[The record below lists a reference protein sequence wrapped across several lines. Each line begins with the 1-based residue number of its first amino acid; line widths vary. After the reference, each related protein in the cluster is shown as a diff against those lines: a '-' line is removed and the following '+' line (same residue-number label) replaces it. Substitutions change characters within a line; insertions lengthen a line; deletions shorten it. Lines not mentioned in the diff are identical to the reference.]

1 MDLLLDKNHDL
12 VSFLLVER
20 ATIPSFIFD
29 PYTNM
34 RGGDNVTSESLNEK
48 VNFRTNVIE
57 VEAE

>member
-1 MDLLLDKNHDL
+1 MDLLLDKNHYF

-20 ATIPSFIFD
+20 ATVLPLNFD
-29 PYTNM
+29 LYINVRGSENM
-34 RGGDNVTSESLNEK
+34 ASESTNEK

>member
-1 MDLLLDKNHDL
+1 MDLLLDKNHYF

-20 ATIPSFIFD
+20 ATVLPLNFD
-29 PYTNM
+29 LYTNV
-34 RGGDNVTSESLNEK
+34 RGSENMASKSTNEK